1 MPETKVRLLV
11 VDDEP
16 SIRST
21 MTQVLAEIG
30 FRVRSAEDGFA
41 ALLELQQEIP
51 DILLTD
57 LNMPGM
63 SGFELLTAVR
73 QSFPSIRTIAMSG
86 SFSGNEVPS
95 GVAADAFF
103 QKGSSMGAL
112 LRIIENLPR
121 SKRLFSKVQIPLP
134 PPQPRSRGR
143 QSGGRK
149 TPAAKPLPGA
159 NTIRIETSKR
169 EKGQCAI
176 SQS

>member
-21 MTQVLAEIG
+21 MTQVLTEIG
-30 FRVRSAEDGFA
+30 YRVRSAEDGFS
-41 ALLELQQEIP
+41 ALLEVQQEIP

-57 LNMPGM
+57 LNMPIM

-73 QSFPSIRTIAMSG
+73 RSFPSIRTIAMSG
-86 SFSGNEVPS
+86 SFSGDEVPS

-121 SKRLFSKVQIPLP
+121 SERLCPMMQLPLP
-134 PPQPRSRGR
+134 PPSQPRSRGR

-149 TPAAKPLPGA
+149 TPAMKPLPGT
-159 NTIRIETSKR
+159 NTI
-169 EKGQCAI
+169 AI
-176 SQS
+176 